1 MDVSAAT
8 EADIPV
14 IMTLERLDGY
24 EPLVGRWEADQHA
37 AEIKNP
43 ANKYLV
49 ARETNE
55 IVAFAI
61 LQGLEA
67 PNRCVR
73 LRRIIARNP
82 ERGIGSKFLGS
93 VLDIC
98 FNELAAHRV
107 ELFVHLHNERARRV
121 YAKIGFTEEGI
132 LRDVQRNEDGS
143 FRSMRLMSILKP
155 EWVGR
160 ATQLR

>member
-14 IMTLERLDGY
+14 IMALERLDGN

-37 AEIKNP
+37 IEIKSP

-49 ARETNE
+49 AREGAE

-61 LQGLEA
+61 LQGVTT
-67 PNRCVR
+67 PHRCIR

-82 ERGIGSKFLGS
+82 ERGIGSKFLRS

-107 ELFVHLHNERARRV
+107 ELLVHLDNERARKV
-121 YAKIGFTEEGI
+121 YAKTGFAEEGI
-132 LRDVQRNEDGS
+132 LRDLHRNEDGS
-143 FRSMRLMSILKP
+143 FRSMRLMSILKS
-155 EWVGR
+155 EWAIRSV
-160 ATQLR
+160 

>member
-1 MDVSAAT
+1 MEIRPAT
-8 EADIPV
+8 ASDIPI
-14 IMTLERLDGY
+14 IMELERLDSY

-37 AEIKNP
+37 AEIGNP
-43 ANKYLV
+43 STRYLV
-49 ARETNE
+49 AREGKE

-61 LQGLEA
+61 LQGVTA
-67 PNRCVR
+67 PNACIP

-82 ERGIGSKFLGS
+82 EHGVGSKFLGS

-98 FNELAAHRV
+98 FGELAAHRV
-107 ELFVHLHNERARRV
+107 ELLVHLANERARRV
-121 YAKIGFTEEGI
+121 YARIGFVEEGI
-132 LRDVQRNEDGS
+132 LRDLHRNKDGS

-160 ATQLR
+160 QA